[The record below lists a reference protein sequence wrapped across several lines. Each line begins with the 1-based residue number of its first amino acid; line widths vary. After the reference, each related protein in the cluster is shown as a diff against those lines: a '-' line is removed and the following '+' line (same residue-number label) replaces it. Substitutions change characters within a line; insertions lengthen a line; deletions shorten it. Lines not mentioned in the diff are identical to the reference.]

1 MNGFRII
8 EITTV
13 LVLGYFIIF
22 MTLPFEQHYDE
33 TLRLYS
39 REPFF
44 RILLGVS
51 LVAVSNYSVPVAILW
66 FLLSFFLIA
75 DVQLVSTLK

>member
-8 EITTV
+8 EISTV

-33 TLRLYS
+33 TLRLYA
-39 REPFF
+39 REPLF
-44 RILLGVS
+44 RILLGLS
-51 LVAVSNYSVPVAILW
+51 LVAVSNYSIPVAVLW